1 MAEHTMFKLCAQRI
15 YQIAQVTKV
24 KNTGKMLQ
32 NKSGTSKSKH
42 TNTKPADC
50 QPKISQYPKKLLLIK
65 RHSLQIS
72 SSAEK

>member
-15 YQIAQVTKV
+15 YQTAQVTKV

-32 NKSGTSKSKH
+32 NKAGTSKSKH
-42 TNTKPADC
+42 TNTKPADR

-65 RHSLQIS
+65 RQ
-72 SSAEK
+72 SANIIVS